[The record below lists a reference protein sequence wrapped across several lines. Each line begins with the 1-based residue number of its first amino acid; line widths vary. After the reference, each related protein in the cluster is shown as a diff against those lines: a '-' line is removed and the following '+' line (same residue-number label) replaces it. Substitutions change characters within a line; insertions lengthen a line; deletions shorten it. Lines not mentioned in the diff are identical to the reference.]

1 MSDKS
6 AFSAKIESTQPKIVA
21 ALKAAIAE
29 MKRVLEK
36 RREFLSVPPEQQN
49 LQAMKNFEGDMIKA
63 MDMAQKA
70 INLKESVKLLQH
82 LDKSIGETKK
92 IKEIQARRNE
102 QMNAQEAKAT
112 APIN

>member
-6 AFSAKIESTQPKIVA
+6 AFTAKIESTQPKIVA

-29 MKRVLEK
+29 MKRVLKK
-36 RREFLSVPPEQQN
+36 RAEFLSVPPEQQN

-70 INLKESVKLLQH
+70 INLKESVKLLKH

-92 IKEIQARRNE
+92 LKEIQARQKE